1 MMKKELIVNE
11 LTNEFEPVINEQGYE
26 LYYIEYVKE
35 NNANYLRFYIDKAEV
50 GVGFKD
56 CEVVSRRINEIF
68 EEKQMEKEID
78 VDFLEVSSPGI
89 DRILA
94 TTDHFNRVIE
104 KNVVIILSKP
114 VEGKKK
120 YIGILKA
127 ADDNEIV
134 VDVDGQNI
142 NIPREKIKKANLQGE
157 I

>member
-1 MMKKELIVNE
+1 MMKKEFVVND
-11 LTNEFEPVINEQGYE
+11 LVKEFEPIIIEQGYE
-26 LYYIEYVKE
+26 LYHIEYVKE
-35 NNANYLRFYIDKAEV
+35 NNCDYLRFYIDKADS

-68 EEKQMEKEID
+68 DEKEMEKKIN

-94 TTDHFNRVIE
+94 TTEHFNKVIE
-104 KNVVIILSKP
+104 KKVVIILSKP

-120 YIGILKA
+120 YVGILKA
-127 ADDNEIV
+127 ANENEIV
-134 VDVDGQNI
+134 VETEENTVS
-142 NIPREKIKKANLQGE
+142 IPVEKIKRANLQGE

>member
-1 MMKKELIVNE
+1 MKKELMVEDLIK
-11 LTNEFEPVINEQGYE
+11 EFEPMIVELGYE

-35 NNANYLRFYIDKAEV
+35 NNANYLRFYIDKADG

-56 CEVVSRRINEIF
+56 CETVSRRINEIF
-68 EEKQMEKEID
+68 DEKEMEKRVD

-94 TTDHFNRVIE
+94 TTEHFEKVIA
-104 KNVVIILSKP
+104 KKVVIILSKP

-120 YIGILKA
+120 YEGILKSA
-127 ADDNEIV
+127 NENEIV
-134 VDVDGQNI
+134 VEVGDLEI
-142 NIPREKIKKANLQGE
+142 NIPKDKIKKANLQGE

>member
-1 MMKKELIVNE
+1 MKKELIVNE

-68 EEKQMEKEID
+68 DEKQMEKNID

-94 TTDHFNRVIE
+94 TTEHFNRVIE

-120 YIGILKA
+120 YTGILKSA
-127 ADDNEIV
+127 NDNEIV
-134 VDVDGQNI
+134 VDVEGQNI

>member
-68 EEKQMEKEID
+68 DEKQMEKEID

-120 YIGILKA
+120 YIGILKE
-127 ADDNEIV
+127 ADDNEIE
-134 VDVDGQNI
+134 VDVDGQNRK
-142 NIPREKIKKANLQGE
+142 IPREKIKKANLQGE

>member
-68 EEKQMEKEID
+68 DEKQMEKEID

-104 KNVVIILSKP
+104 KNVVIIRFKTSGR
-114 VEGKKK
+114 E
-120 YIGILKA
+120 
-127 ADDNEIV
+127 
-134 VDVDGQNI
+134 
-142 NIPREKIKKANLQGE
+142 EKIYRYIKRSR
-157 I
+157 